1 MAVLAEPHYVADVP
15 AQLLPLVSEAAA
27 VNGTDGQGCH
37 LAVCFDPNQKPNWE
51 SQNSALTG
59 IIFSPSANRS
69 LRPPAWT
76 SSCTTTTAPPSLPAS
91 RPASTPCSS
100 ASSSPL
106 CVAEPLTAEG
116 VAISVRAVT
125 RHSCRFAVKSGGH
138 SNALG
143 TNARQSG
150 VVIDLGRLDRIE
162 VSGSGNGNG
171 SSTVFIG
178 PGNHGGRVYEELE
191 PRGLAVAGGRVD
203 WVGVGG
209 FTLGGGI
216 SFLSPRHGWAVDNF
230 WGGTDVHLVSPPH
243 NKARPRAGAVGP
255 HARGDAH
262 EPLRINGSTGGRA
275 TFRADAAL
283 LVRFWELFMQESGCA
298 PKGGNAFGLR
308 AEDGPLFLF
317 VTTTAYAHAQDD
329 EAVSAAA
336 ERIHARLGLLGRARG
351 LDHPFIYP
359 NYAAAGQDVFAG
371 YAPEPSGEAAGKFS
385 RGTIRRESLRI
396 CSQST

>member
-1 MAVLAEPHYVADVP
+1 MLLLLATCVQWLLMAVLAEPHYVADVP

-216 SFLSPRHGWAVDNF
+216 SFLSPRHGWAVDNVRSF
-230 WGGTDVHLVSPPH
+230 EVSITTLFSPLPDISYRNCSLLNMRASEGGLPVNGAGSSPQRH
-243 NKARPRAGAVGP
+243 NHQMRASALTQIST
-255 HARGDAH
+255 
-262 EPLRINGSTGGRA
+262 LR
-275 TFRADAAL
+275 
-283 LVRFWELFMQESGCA
+283 C
-298 PKGGNAFGLR
+298 
-308 AEDGPLFLF
+308 
-317 VTTTAYAHAQDD
+317 
-329 EAVSAAA
+329 AAA
-336 ERIHARLGLLGRARG
+336 EAAFGIVTRFEFEAHSLERTVLGRHRRPPRQPASQQG
-351 LDHPFIYP
+351 
-359 NYAAAGQDVFAG
+359 AAAGG
-371 YAPEPSGEAAGKFS
+371 RCRTS
-385 RGTIRRESLRI
+385 RAR
-396 CSQST
+396 